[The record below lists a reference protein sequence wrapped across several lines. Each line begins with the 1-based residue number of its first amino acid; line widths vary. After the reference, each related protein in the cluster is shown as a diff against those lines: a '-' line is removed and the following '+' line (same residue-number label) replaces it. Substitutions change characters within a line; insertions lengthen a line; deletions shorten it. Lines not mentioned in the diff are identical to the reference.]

1 MKVELAKDK
10 DGYTA
15 KISGRKHLV
24 AFGYTK
30 QDALEELKGVV
41 ELELE
46 SEPEIRQLEK
56 KIDEFLHK
64 LEHEG
69 Q

>member
-15 KISGRKHLV
+15 QISGRKNLV
-24 AFGYTK
+24 AFGYTR
-30 QDALEELKGVV
+30 QEALEELKGVV

-46 SEPEIRQLEK
+46 SESEIHQIEK
-56 KIDEFLHK
+56 KIDEYLHK
-64 LEHEG
+64 LEDEG
-69 Q
+69 

>member
-15 KISGRKHLV
+15 KIAGYKHLV

-30 QDALEELKGVV
+30 LEALDELTGVV
-41 ELELE
+41 ELELD
-46 SEPEIRQLEK
+46 SQKEISQIEK
-56 KIDEFLHK
+56 KIAEYVRK
-64 LEHEG
+64 LE
-69 Q
+69 QDD

>member
-15 KISGRKHLV
+15 KIAGRKHL
-24 AFGYTK
+24 FGFGFTK
-30 QDALEELKGVV
+30 QEALEELSGVV

-46 SEPEIRQLEK
+46 SESEIRQITK
-56 KIDEFLHK
+56 KIAECLHK
-64 LEHEG
+64 LEQEG
-69 Q
+69 

>member
-1 MKVELAKDK
+1 MKVELAKDD

-15 KISGRKHLV
+15 NIAGQKHLV

-30 QDALEELKGVV
+30 QEALEELAGVV

-46 SEPEIRQLEK
+46 SESDIQQIEK
-56 KIDEFLHK
+56 KIAECLHK

-69 Q
+69 

>member
-15 KISGRKHLV
+15 QISGRKHLV

-30 QDALEELKGVV
+30 QEALEELKGVV

-46 SEPEIRQLEK
+46 SESEIHQIEK
-56 KIDEFLHK
+56 KIDEYLHK
-64 LEHEG
+64 LEDEG
-69 Q
+69 

>member
-30 QDALEELKGVV
+30 QEALEELGNVV

-46 SEPEIRQLEK
+46 SEPEIRQIEK
-56 KIDEFLHK
+56 KIEEMLHRIAT
-64 LEHEG
+64 ED
-69 Q
+69 